1 MSVSSIGS
9 SALSGELLSFLNS
22 GLSSSGIT
30 PKSAAGEV
38 TTQTPGGGS
47 ITTIGQGAN
56 ANVISDTSA
65 NGTTVTEVGYLSPD
79 LMQRF
84 LDSLQQAL
92 QTTGA
97 GTDANPSSIQAL
109 MNRLDDT
116 GSSGAQNSQLLAN
129 FSDLLQG
136 SGIET
141 TAQGPTGGAG
151 AKTALQAFLANT
163 LSQLNTGSVGNNIS
177 TTA

>member
-9 SALSGELLSFLNS
+9 SVLSGELLSFLNS

-30 PKSAAGEV
+30 PNSAAGEV

-47 ITTIGQGAN
+47 ITTIGQGAD

-65 NGTTVTEVGYLSPD
+65 NGSTATEVGYLSPV

-84 LDSLQQAL
+84 MDSLQQAL
-92 QTTGA
+92 QTTG
-97 GTDANPSSIQAL
+97 TDPGANPSSIQAL
-109 MNRLDDT
+109 MNRLDET

-141 TAQGPTGGAG
+141 TAEGPTGGVG

-163 LSQLNTGSVGNNIS
+163 LSQLNTGSVGNNHS